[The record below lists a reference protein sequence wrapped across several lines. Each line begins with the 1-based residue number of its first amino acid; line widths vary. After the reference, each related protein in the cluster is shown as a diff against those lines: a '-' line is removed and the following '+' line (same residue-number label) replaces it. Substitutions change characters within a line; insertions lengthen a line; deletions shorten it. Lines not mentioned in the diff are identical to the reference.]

1 LAASR
6 HSLIADYR
14 SPIASDLASISR
26 GDPAD
31 GLTLSDRSRINLFPV
46 CPRDINA
53 RLKISPVATVMAN
66 STKLEV
72 EDLSAPG
79 VDVEAPNADRM

>member
-1 LAASR
+1 MAASR
-6 HSLIADYR
+6 QSLIADHR

-31 GLTLSDRSRINLFPV
+31 GLALSDRARINLFPV

-53 RLKISPVATVMAN
+53 R
-66 STKLEV
+66 
-72 EDLSAPG
+72 
-79 VDVEAPNADRM
+79 